1 MLALD
6 AITLRAGDPPLNHVF
21 TDAAITVVLGAN
33 RSGKTL
39 LCRVIA
45 GLTSPHS
52 GELLLDDA
60 PLASYLER
68 PVALVTQSFVN
79 YPAWTVADN
88 IASPLTARGVARSVR
103 DTKARDIARKLGLEA
118 LLHRYP
124 HELSGGQQQRVAIG
138 RALAKGARVLVLD
151 EPLVNLDYKLREA
164 LREELRGLLVAEG
177 LTVIYTTT
185 DPVDAFAMAHDV
197 VLMEDHGF
205 VQSGAPLDVY
215 RQPKSFTAAAL
226 MSEPTVNALSD
237 GKTVGAIR
245 PEHVRLTRPGDGA
258 VKELQLLVEE
268 VETNGT
274 HTFIHGL
281 VGRDGWIVKV
291 EGMVRA
297 EIDRPLQVWV
307 READILRF
315 ESH

>member
-1 MLALD
+1 MLELRGLV
-6 AITLRAGDPPLNHVF
+6 LRAGDPPLNHGF
-21 TDAAITVVLGAN
+21 ADAAITVVLGAN

-39 LCRVIA
+39 LCRIIA
-45 GLTSPHS
+45 GLAPAHAGALYLDAVVLPS
-52 GELLLDDA
+52 G
-60 PLASYLER
+60 PSR

-88 IASPLTARGVARSVR
+88 IASPLIAKGVARKER
-103 DTKARDIARKLGLEA
+103 DARARDIARKLGLDS

-164 LREELRGLLVAEG
+164 LREELRALLAAEG

-185 DPVDAFAMAHDV
+185 DPVDAFAMAHEV
-197 VLMEDHGF
+197 LLMEDHGF
-205 VQSGAPLDVY
+205 VQSGPPLEVY
-215 RQPKSFTAAAL
+215 RRPQSFTAAAL
-226 MSEPTVNALSD
+226 MSEPTVNVLSEAHA
-237 GKTVGAIR
+237 VGAVR
-245 PEHVRLTRPGDGA
+245 PEHVRLSQPGNDA
-258 VKELQLLVEE
+258 ARQMSLLVEE
-268 VETNGT
+268 VETNGA

-291 EGMVRA
+291 DGMVRVD
-297 EIDRPLQVWV
+297 IDRSLPVWV

-315 ESH
+315 EGH

>member
-1 MLALD
+1 MLELRGLV
-6 AITLRAGDPPLNHVF
+6 LRAGDPPLSHRFV
-21 TDAAITVVLGAN
+21 DPAISVVLGAN

-39 LCRVIA
+39 LCRTIA
-45 GLTSPHS
+45 GLATAFS
-52 GELLLDDA
+52 GELCLDDA
-60 PLASYLER
+60 LLPSGPAR
-68 PVALVTQSFVN
+68 PVAFVTQSFVN

-88 IASPLTARGVARSVR
+88 IASPLIARGVKRGDRGATV
-103 DTKARDIARKLGLEA
+103 RDIARRLGLDS

-138 RALAKGARVLVLD
+138 RALARGARVLVLD

-164 LREELRGLLVAEG
+164 LREELRALLVAEG

-185 DPVDAFAMAHDV
+185 DPLDAFAMAHEV

-205 VQSGAPLDVY
+205 VQSGPPLEVY
-215 RQPKSFTAAAL
+215 RQPRSFTAAAL
-226 MSEPTVNALSD
+226 MSEPTVNALSE
-237 GKTVGAIR
+237 GQAVAAVR
-245 PEHVRLTRPGDGA
+245 PEHVRLSRPGDDA
-258 VKELQLLVEE
+258 ARQLRLLVEE
-268 VETNGT
+268 VETNGA

-291 EGMVRA
+291 DGMVRVD
-297 EIDRPLQVWV
+297 IDRTLPVWV

-315 ESH
+315 EVH